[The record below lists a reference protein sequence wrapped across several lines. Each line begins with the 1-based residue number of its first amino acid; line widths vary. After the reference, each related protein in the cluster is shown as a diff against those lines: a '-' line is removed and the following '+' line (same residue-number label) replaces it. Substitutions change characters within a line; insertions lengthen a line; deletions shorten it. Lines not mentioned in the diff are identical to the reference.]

1 MTRPT
6 EFRNAAMSADVALRN
21 ALIAPPRPAAPD
33 DRARRLPDGEGT
45 VAWHRAIT
53 TLARRALV
61 RYRQYRQAK
70 AVRDA
75 LWQLDD
81 RMLRDLGFHRDEI
94 DSVAAEVAGQA
105 DRTRIQTRLLRT
117 LPGLP

>member
-21 ALIAPPRPAAPD
+21 ALIAPPHPAAPG
-33 DRARRLPDGEGT
+33 DRSRRLPDGQGA

-105 DRTRIQTRLLRT
+105 DRTRVQTQMLLAP
-117 LPGLP
+117 PGFL